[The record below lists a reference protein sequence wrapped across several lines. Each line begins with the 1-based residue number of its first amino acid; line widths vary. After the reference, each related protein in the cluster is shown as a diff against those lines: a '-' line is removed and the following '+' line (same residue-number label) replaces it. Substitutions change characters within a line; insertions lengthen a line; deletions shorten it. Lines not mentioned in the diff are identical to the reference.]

1 MTRLVTEC
9 GGGDGDDPSCVQVQ
23 DIFPR
28 CQFRYVQGAGHW
40 VHSQKPAEVMQLMR
54 DFLG

>member
-1 MTRLVTEC
+1 MTRLVRGE
-9 GGGDGDDPSCVQVQ
+9 GDGDDPSCVQVQ
-23 DIFPR
+23 EIFPR

>member
-9 GGGDGDDPSCVQVQ
+9 GDGDGDDPSCVQVQ
-23 DIFPR
+23 EIFPR

>member
-9 GGGDGDDPSCVQVQ
+9 GDGDGDDPSCVQVQ

>member
-1 MTRLVTEC
+1 MVTEC
-9 GGGDGDDPSCVQVQ
+9 GVEMVMTRAVQVQ